1 LQVEKRT
8 QTVTQWRVTKG
19 ILDAANRNDYAV
31 FEPLVPGLETSFD
44 FPLLPQDYVFPA
56 GHRIGLVV
64 FGSYSGYGSVAEQ
77 NRAVI
82 TLNVTNSLLDLPVV
96 GGKQALARAG
106 FAKVTPADS
115 VRTEDQEEAAVGD
128 LTDG

>member
-1 LQVEKRT
+1 MPPTGTTTRSSS
-8 QTVTQWRVTKG
+8 RS
-19 ILDAANRNDYAV
+19 Y
-31 FEPLVPGLETSFD
+31 PGLETAFD

-64 FGSYSGYGSVAEQ
+64 FGSYSGYGSQAEQ

-82 TLNVTNSLLDLPVV
+82 TLNVTDSLLDLPVV

-106 FAKVTPADS
+106 FDKVTPADS
-115 VRTEDQEEAAVGD
+115 IHTEDQAEAVVGD
-128 LTDG
+128 LSDG